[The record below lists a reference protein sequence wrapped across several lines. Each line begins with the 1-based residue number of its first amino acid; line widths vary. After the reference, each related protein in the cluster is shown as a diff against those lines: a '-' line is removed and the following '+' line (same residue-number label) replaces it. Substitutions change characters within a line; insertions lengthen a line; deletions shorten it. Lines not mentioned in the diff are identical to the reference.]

1 MLEFFD
7 SNDQKGFVSIYES
20 HFTFNKGLLG
30 YFKDTYRV
38 RVGID
43 KDERKIYVFLMNKDY
58 CMSNEIQESSLLPI
72 SIAKTYARVCSC
84 SLVNYVTGSFSLD
97 IPKGKYLRYKANY
110 DERKRAIIIDLREVV

>member
-7 SNDQKGFVSIYES
+7 SNEQKGFVSIYDS

-43 KDERKIYVFLMNKDY
+43 KEGKKIYIFLMNKDY
-58 CMSNEIQESSLLPI
+58 CMSNEFPETSLLPI
-72 SIAKTYARVCSC
+72 SIAKTYARVCSS
-84 SLVNYVTGSFSLD
+84 SLVNYVTSSFSLD
-97 IPKGKYLRYKANY
+97 IPEGKYLRYRASY
-110 DERKRAIIIDLREVV
+110 DEKKRAIIINVGEEV